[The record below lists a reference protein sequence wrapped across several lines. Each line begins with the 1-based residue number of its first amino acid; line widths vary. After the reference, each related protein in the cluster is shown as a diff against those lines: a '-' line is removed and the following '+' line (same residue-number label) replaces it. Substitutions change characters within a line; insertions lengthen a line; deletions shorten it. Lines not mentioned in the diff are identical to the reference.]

1 MSLIQA
7 RDPLTLICSS
17 EACPG
22 QGWIEDQI
30 PPMVDYQ
37 AARWPGAWD
46 HGLRQDLKI
55 VGIGCAYPAGAFGGQ
70 VLTWR
75 QVARRQMLASFA
87 PSRLGP
93 AVDGQ
98 GVTSDQA
105 AGYAHLTYGRVRTRR
120 SCRPSSIRSLILT
133 PPIVPAA
140 FSQPDTVA
148 VLTARLLPAPRRI
161 LTPIDRQGART
172 LMRLPVKCVGPCG
185 MKFGL
190 PAGWKSMLARPL
202 S

>member
-1 MSLIQA
+1 MTGRYLDGGPGADAYWAWA
-7 RDPLTLICSS
+7 RALLLSWLRDGPHPGPRPLTLICSP

-30 PPMVDYQ
+30 PPAVDCQ

-46 HGLRQDLKI
+46 HGLRQDLQI

-70 VLTWR
+70 ALTWR

-87 PSRLGP
+87 PGRLGP
-93 AVDGQ
+93 AVGGQ

-133 PPIVPAA
+133 RP
-140 FSQPDTVA
+140 SC
-148 VLTARLLPAPRRI
+148 RPRSANR
-161 LTPIDRQGART
+161 TP
-172 LMRLPVKCVGPCG
+172 
-185 MKFGL
+185 
-190 PAGWKSMLARPL
+190 
-202 S
+202 